1 MQNKLDFFLK
11 MKLMSNLCLNAYENQ
26 ILLNRIKTI
35 LFSFFITQISQ
46 KLSSKLDL
54 FYLGFVLKINEFIL
68 QSLQL
73 IRSRIS
79 ILMVRQSR

>member
-1 MQNKLDFFLK
+1 
-11 MKLMSNLCLNAYENQ
+11 MSNLCLNAYENQ

-79 ILMVRQSR
+79 ILMIRQSR